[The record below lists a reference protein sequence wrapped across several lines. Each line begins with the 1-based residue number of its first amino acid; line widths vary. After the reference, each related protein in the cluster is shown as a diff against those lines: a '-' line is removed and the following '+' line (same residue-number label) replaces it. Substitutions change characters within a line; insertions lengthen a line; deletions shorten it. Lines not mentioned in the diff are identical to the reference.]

1 MPTTDTQPVL
11 DANGDP
17 VNLPDHI
24 VPSED
29 LRVFMASRVP
39 AECGHYIAA
48 SEAAAG
54 FKNCERC

>member
-1 MPTTDTQPVL
+1 MPATTIQPVR

-24 VPSED
+24 APSED

-39 AECGHYIAA
+39 APCGHYIAV

-54 FKNCERC
+54 FTKCERC